1 MPQAQF
7 QAQQMPVLAAT
18 MEAFLAG
25 MTGVQTALQQL
36 MEHQRQQAA
45 SSSQPGGS
53 GFDPDHIPLFQ
64 YTRLNE
70 VVFDGVSG
78 DPMDFLDEVEK
89 RAFDLRASDRR
100 TIEMAGFSLKGLALQ
115 WYKDYIKPF
124 LEGMTW
130 AQFRAR
136 FEDNYISFAMRQE
149 YWRQFEQLK
158 RDDMSVVEYTRRFMY
173 LSKFAPELVAVEAA
187 KTSKYITG
195 LGPHFI
201 SLVQSRKCSFLEV
214 TDMARQMETDLRLH
228 GILVDEVKKETRTE
242 EQTSTLPA
250 AQYYG
255 GTGYFGGTAQQSEQ
269 FRPRGHKKG
278 RRNQKGY
285 RGFRIGQGF
294 RPSGGYSS
302 RGQSSG
308 SGYSSAS
315 SGTSMCPQCGWMHQG
330 PCMAASGACFRC
342 GELGHMAKIM
352 S

>member
-1 MPQAQF
+1 
-7 QAQQMPVLAAT
+7 MPVSAAT

-36 MEHQRQQAA
+36 IEHQRQQAA
-45 SSSQPGGS
+45 ISSQPGGP
-53 GFDPDHIPLFQ
+53 GFDPDHVPLFQ

-115 WYKDYIKPF
+115 WYKDYVKPF

-130 AQFRAR
+130 AQFRER

-149 YWRQFEQLK
+149 YRRQFEQLK

-173 LSKFAPELVAVEAA
+173 LSKFAPELVAAEAA

-214 TDMARQMETDLRLH
+214 TDLARQMETDLRLH
-228 GILVDEVKKETRTE
+228 GILVDGAKKKTRTE

-250 AQYYG
+250 A
-255 GTGYFGGTAQQSEQ
+255 
-269 FRPRGHKKG
+269 
-278 RRNQKGY
+278 
-285 RGFRIGQGF
+285 
-294 RPSGGYSS
+294 
-302 RGQSSG
+302 
-308 SGYSSAS
+308 
-315 SGTSMCPQCGWMHQG
+315 
-330 PCMAASGACFRC
+330 
-342 GELGHMAKIM
+342 
-352 S
+352 